1 MGSDLFALSALASE
15 LNQNISGAR
24 IDKIQQPEADEL
36 RFFMR
41 ANGKNVCLVAS
52 CNAAIPRLHL
62 TTSRKQSPQLAPN
75 FCMLLRKYLSSAS
88 VDSVGVYNADR
99 ILYVKFNAKTEM
111 RDDAQYFLFVE
122 IMNRYSNIVFT
133 DSNLIILDAIKH
145 LPLDIARDHVVM
157 RGVKY
162 SPVTQ
167 RKISYL
173 NDCFLIL
180 DDFQGG
186 DLHKYIQANISGFS
200 GATVTELLTRA
211 GLSAQCDGLSFDELQ
226 SLKCTVEN
234 FRNPQIEPCVINGDA
249 YPIPY
254 HSLSGVGNLQR
265 YETMSEAYDALNTDI
280 DAGVRNRARLKALS
294 TAARRL
300 HTRVEKNITIDLE
313 HLKECEN
320 MDMYRVYGELV
331 VNNIYLIKRGD
342 SVLKCLNYYDNSEV
356 DIPLDPQLSPSKN
369 SAAYYNKYN
378 KLKRTKEF
386 VEKKLIA
393 DRNLLSYVCSIEE
406 EISSLPFDASIA
418 PIEEELAK
426 LNGVKQKATKGKV
439 RKEQAEPPY
448 VYLVDGFYIYR
459 GKNNLQND
467 ELTFKIASSND
478 MWLHL
483 KNDHGAHTIIITQ
496 GREIPDNVMKV
507 ASEITASTKQASA
520 DVDYTLR
527 RYVKRQP
534 NGHPGQ
540 VIYENYKTILAKPD
554 KHEEYLLKK

>member
-1 MGSDLFALSALASE
+1 MGSDLFALSALANE

-162 SPVTQ
+162 SPVAQ

-173 NDCFLIL
+173 NDCFSIL
-180 DDFQGG
+180 EDFQGG

-200 GATVTELLTRA
+200 GTTVSELLARA
-211 GLSAQCDGLSFDELQ
+211 SLSHQCDKLNDDELQ
-226 SLKCTVEN
+226 ALKNVIDS
-234 FRNPQIEPCVINGDA
+234 FRNPKVEPCVINGEA

-254 HSLSGVGNLQR
+254 KCLSGVDNAKA
-265 YETMSEAYDALNTDI
+265 YSTMSEAYDALNTDI

-300 HTRVEKNITIDLE
+300 HTRVEKNIAIDLE

-320 MDMYRVYGELV
+320 MDTYRVYGELV
-331 VNNIYLIKRGD
+331 VNNIYKIKRGD
-342 SVLKCLNYYDNSEV
+342 SVLRCFNYYDNSDV

-369 SAAYYNKYN
+369 SSAYYNKYN

-393 DRNLLSYVCSIEE
+393 DKNLLNYVCSIEE
-406 EISSLPFDASIA
+406 EISSLPFDASIV

-426 LNGVKQKATKGKV
+426 LNGVKQKATKNKV

-459 GKNNLQND
+459 LSLRHVSEPRGPR
-467 ELTFKIASSND
+467 E
-478 MWLHL
+478 
-483 KNDHGAHTIIITQ
+483 GACAV
-496 GREIPDNVMKV
+496 G
-507 ASEITASTKQASA
+507 
-520 DVDYTLR
+520 
-527 RYVKRQP
+527 
-534 NGHPGQ
+534 
-540 VIYENYKTILAKPD
+540 
-554 KHEEYLLKK
+554 